1 MRKEQGGNMGGKGD
15 GGHGGWGGVVVR
27 GGQEGGYVP
36 RKAGNQGEKEKAESL
51 DPANCKCLSGPRA
64 TLPHPSPLLI
74 YAGSQS
80 PGMKRN
86 TQG

>member
-1 MRKEQGGNMGGKGD
+1 MTGDTEGG
-15 GGHGGWGGVVVR
+15 GGVAVR
-27 GGQEGGYVP
+27 GGQEGGYIP

-51 DPANCKCLSGPRA
+51 DPVNCKCLSGPRA

-80 PGMKRN
+80 PEGHTGMKLTNEGGRC
-86 TQG
+86 